1 MSPRARKEAALYAST
16 KHDLSSRQ
24 VSRFLGIAR
33 TTLSYTHRPK
43 NDEAIESRMKF
54 LAGRH
59 RRWGLLKIHN
69 LLWREKLVAKS
80 KSKSERIY
88 KKLRLQ
94 IKTRRRQKLP
104 KVVRVPFE
112 PATKPN
118 EIWSFDF
125 IHDYFETNRRLK
137 CLTIVDDCSK
147 RSPGLFPAYS
157 ITSRDMIDFF
167 DSLPKLPSRL
177 RCDNGP
183 EMSSREF
190 MDWATRRNIEIEF
203 IEPGKPIQNAYIESF
218 NSRFRNECLNEEL
231 FFDLEDARRKI
242 ERWRRVYNEKRPH
255 SSLGMKTPK
264 EFEEEFEQ
272 QPDAG
277 R

>member
-1 MSPRARKEAALYAST
+1 MFALTELKIARRKVARY
-16 KHDLSSRQ
+16 
-24 VSRFLGIAR
+24 LGIAR
-33 TTLSYTHRPK
+33 STLAYTPRANK
-43 NDEAIESRMKF
+43 NEVVEKRMKE

-59 RRWGLLKIHN
+59 RRWGLRKLHH
-69 LLWREKLVAKS
+69 LLLREKLVAKS

-88 KKLRLQ
+88 KKLGLQ

-112 PATKPN
+112 KAMRPN

-125 IHDYFETNRRLK
+125 IHDYVETERRLK

-147 RSPGLFPAYS
+147 KSPGLLPAYS
-157 ITSRDMIDFF
+157 ITAKDLTDFF
-167 DSLPKLPSRL
+167 DQLPKLPDKL

-190 MDWATRRNIEIEF
+190 MDWATKRNIEIEF

-218 NSRFRNECLNEEL
+218 NSRFRHECLNEEL
-231 FFDLEDARRKI
+231 FQDLEDARRKI

-264 EFEEEFEQ
+264 EFEEEFE
-272 QPDAG
+272 D
-277 R
+277 

>member
-1 MSPRARKEAALYAST
+1 VSPRARKEAARYAIT
-16 KHDLSSRQ
+16 EHDLSQRQ
-24 VSRFLGIAR
+24 ISRFLGIAR
-33 TTLSYTHRPK
+33 TTLAYKHREK
-43 NDEAIESRMKF
+43 DDGAIEARLKL
-54 LAGRH
+54 LASRH
-59 RRWGLLKIHN
+59 RRWGLRTLHHLMWK
-69 LLWREKLVAKS
+69 EGLVAKS

-112 PATKPN
+112 KAKRPN

-125 IHDYFETNRRLK
+125 IHDYFESNRKLK

-147 RSPGLFPAYS
+147 KAPGLFPAYS
-157 ITSRDMIDFF
+157 ITAKDLTEFF
-167 DSLPKLPSRL
+167 DSLPELPSKL

-190 MDWATRRNIEIEF
+190 MDWAIKRNIEIEF

-218 NSRFRNECLNEEL
+218 NSRFRQECLNEEL
-231 FFDLEDARRKI
+231 FLDLEDARRKI
-242 ERWRRVYNEKRPH
+242 ERWRRQYNEKRPH

-272 QPDAG
+272 
-277 R
+277 

>member
-1 MSPRARKEAALYAST
+1 MVGPRARKDAARYAM
-16 KHDLSSRQ
+16 KEHELSSRKT
-24 VSRFLGIAR
+24 SRFLGIAR
-33 TTLSYTHRPK
+33 TTLAYENCDAK
-43 NDEAIESRMKF
+43 DEALELRMKQ
-54 LAGRH
+54 LASRH

-104 KVVRVPFE
+104 RVVRVPFE
-112 PATKPN
+112 KASRPN

-125 IHDYFETNRRLK
+125 IHDYFETNRKLK

-147 RSPGLFPAYS
+147 RSPGLFPGYS
-157 ITSRDMIDFF
+157 ITAKDLTEFF
-167 DSLPKLPSRL
+167 DSLPKLPLKL

-203 IEPGKPIQNAYIESF
+203 IEPGKPIQNAYVESF
-218 NSRFRNECLNEEL
+218 NSRFRHECLNEEL
-231 FFDLEDARRKI
+231 FLDLEDARRKI

-272 QPDAG
+272 QN
-277 R
+277 

>member
-1 MSPRARKEAALYAST
+1 MSPRARKEAARYAIT
-16 KHDLSSRQ
+16 EHNLSHRQISRL
-24 VSRFLGIAR
+24 LGIAR

-43 NDEAIESRMKF
+43 NDEAIEVRLKQ
-54 LAGRH
+54 LASKH
-59 RRWGLLKIHN
+59 RRWGLRTLHN
-69 LLWREKLVAKS
+69 LMWREGLVAKS
-80 KSKSERIY
+80 KSKTERIY

-112 PATKPN
+112 PAKRPN

-147 RSPGLFPAYS
+147 RASGLFPAYS
-157 ITSRDMIDFF
+157 ITSRDLTEFF
-167 DSLPKLPSRL
+167 DQLPKLPSKL

-190 MDWATRRNIEIEF
+190 MDWAIKRNIEIEF

-218 NSRFRNECLNEEL
+218 NSRFRHECLK
-231 FFDLEDARRKI
+231 RRCSTI
-242 ERWRRVYNEKRPH
+242 SMMRERRSSAGEGSTMRNDHTRRSE
-255 SSLGMKTPK
+255 
-264 EFEEEFEQ
+264 
-272 QPDAG
+272 
-277 R
+277 

>member
-1 MSPRARKEAALYAST
+1 MKQLAS
-16 KHDLSSRQ
+16 K
-24 VSRFLGIAR
+24 
-33 TTLSYTHRPK
+33 
-43 NDEAIESRMKF
+43 
-54 LAGRH
+54 H
-59 RRWGLLKIHN
+59 RRWGLRTLHN
-69 LLWREKLVAKS
+69 LMWREGLVAKS

-112 PATKPN
+112 KASRPN

-147 RSPGLFPAYS
+147 RSPGLLPAYS
-157 ITSRDMIDFF
+157 ITSKDLTEFF
-167 DSLPKLPSRL
+167 DSLPNLPVKL

-190 MDWATRRNIEIEF
+190 MDWAMRRNIEIEF
-203 IEPGKPIQNAYIESF
+203 IEPGKPIQNAFIESF
-218 NSRFRNECLNEEL
+218 NSRFRHECLNGEL
-231 FFDLEDARRKI
+231 FFDLEDARKKI
-242 ERWRRVYNEKRPH
+242 EHWRRIYNEKRPH
-255 SSLGMKTPK
+255 SSLGMKTPE
-264 EFEEEFEQ
+264 EFEEEFE
-272 QPDAG
+272 
-277 R
+277 